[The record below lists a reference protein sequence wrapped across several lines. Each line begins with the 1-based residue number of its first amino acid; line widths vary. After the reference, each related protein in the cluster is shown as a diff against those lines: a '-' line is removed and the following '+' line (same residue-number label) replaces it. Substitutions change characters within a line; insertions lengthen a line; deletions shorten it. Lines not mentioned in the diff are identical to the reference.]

1 MILGIDGG
9 SGMNDE
15 HGTKSSMHDPEA
27 PRSSEP
33 ARGHRSRHGLFMVVE
48 RTLFTLCSVTV
59 SILLPDFSSMM
70 AFLGAFTSFLLCVIG
85 PVSAKAALTGQCTLW
100 DGFLIVSGVVMAT
113 WGTIASFWSMK

>member
-27 PRSSEP
+27 PRSGEP